1 MDLKKIKKIPFGDF
15 SEKSRV
21 RWKVEVR
28 RPVVS
33 GERLLTVDFL
43 RNTECTAYKRED
55 SSFRIV
61 CGKKS
66 REVRGIMAADA
77 DKPVR
82 VTDEALRAISG
93 CRHEYILISEK
104 DEAALS
110 RFLGGAS
117 QNHYIDLLAD
127 WAEEVREERKKRE
140 RQKRG
145 ELMDEDYRLCP
156 EALPAGLLEFIRETV
171 LPEDDTLVYKK
182 GNVRGLCYACGQ
194 TVRARGQRFR
204 QNERVRCPNCGQEV
218 ICVLEG
224 SSAFR
229 ADFVENVVAVQ
240 KGADG
245 ETVFFR
251 QWLIQRDPSAHWE
264 RIEVFLKETAR
275 YAVRGRKTA
284 KWQRESKENYYMNCE
299 RYDMEEWTRWSDNRI
314 YDGGYYFCP
323 AGAAEVLKGTAMQ
336 YADWEGYLADNTS
349 HWKNP
354 VHFLE
359 YHAKYPVMEFLW
371 KKGYKN
377 IVYER
382 VGGMGRETR
391 DAIRWQ
397 RDSLKE
403 CFKFPLRFLRLK
415 LPEEWTLD
423 DIARLNALW
432 QMRGEKLKEEEIRM
446 FLEMRIDTKDVLSAL
461 PYASVGRI
469 LGYIKKQTEKR
480 RAAFGKQHDW
490 QKPQDEAAVAH
501 EYRDYLRECGQ
512 LGLSLEDREVLFP
525 KDLRAAHERTMAQ
538 VSFEKNKTDQ
548 EKFQK
553 AVDRLEK
560 YSWQK
565 DGLLIRPARMQ
576 EELREEGIALH
587 HCVGGYI
594 RQMADGETAIFFVR
608 KLDAPDTPYFTL
620 ELQKKRVIQ
629 CRTAHNASY
638 ERYPEI
644 LSFVQEWEQEVVTGN
659 GGKKKKEEP
668 AA

>member
-1 MDLKKIKKIPFGDF
+1 
-15 SEKSRV
+15 
-21 RWKVEVR
+21 
-28 RPVVS
+28 
-33 GERLLTVDFL
+33 
-43 RNTECTAYKRED
+43 
-55 SSFRIV
+55 
-61 CGKKS
+61 
-66 REVRGIMAADA
+66 
-77 DKPVR
+77 
-82 VTDEALRAISG
+82 
-93 CRHEYILISEK
+93 
-104 DEAALS
+104 
-110 RFLGGAS
+110 
-117 QNHYIDLLAD
+117 
-127 WAEEVREERKKRE
+127 
-140 RQKRG
+140 
-145 ELMDEDYRLCP
+145 
-156 EALPAGLLEFIRETV
+156 
-171 LPEDDTLVYKK
+171 
-182 GNVRGLCYACGQ
+182 
-194 TVRARGQRFR
+194 
-204 QNERVRCPNCGQEV
+204 
-218 ICVLEG
+218 
-224 SSAFR
+224 
-229 ADFVENVVAVQ
+229 VENVVAVQ

-251 QWLIQRDPSAHWE
+251 QWLLRRDPSAHWE

-284 KWQRESKENYYMNCE
+284 KWQRESKGNYYMNCE
-299 RYDMEEWTRWSDNRI
+299 RYDMEEWARWSDDRI

-382 VGGMGRETR
+382 VNGMGRETR
-391 DAIRWQ
+391 NAIRWQ

-403 CFKFPLRFLRLK
+403 CFKFPPRFLRIK
-415 LPEEWTLD
+415 EPGDWTLD

-480 RAAFGKQHDW
+480 QAAFVKRHDW
-490 QKPQDEAAVAH
+490 EKPPGLASVAH

-538 VSFEKNKTDQ
+538 VSFEKNRADQ
-548 EKFQK
+548 ERFQK

-560 YSWQK
+560 YAWQK
-565 DGLLIRPARMQ
+565 DGLLIRPARTQ

-629 CRTAHNASY
+629 CRTVHNASY

>member
-15 SEKSRV
+15 SERSRV
-21 RWKVEVR
+21 QWKAEVR
-28 RPVVS
+28 QLVVN
-33 GERLLTVDFL
+33 GERLLAVDFL
-43 RNTECTAYKRED
+43 RNTECTAYKRER

-127 WAEEVREERKKRE
+127 WAEEVREEQKKRE

-145 ELMDEDYRLCP
+145 GLMDEDYRLCP

-224 SSAFR
+224 SSTFR

-251 QWLIQRDPSAHWE
+251 QWLLRRDPSAHWE

-284 KWQRESKENYYMNCE
+284 KWQRESKGNYYMNCE
-299 RYDMEEWTRWSDNRI
+299 RYDMEEWTRWSNNRI

-403 CFKFPLRFLRLK
+403 CFKFPPRFLRIK
-415 LPEEWTLD
+415 EPGDWTLD

-480 RAAFGKQHDW
+480 LAAFVKQHDW
-490 QKPQDEAAVAH
+490 QKPPDEAYVAH

-512 LGLSLEDREVLFP
+512 LGLDLHNREVLFP
-525 KDLRAAHERTMAQ
+525 KDLKAAHERTMAQ

-560 YSWQK
+560 YAWQK
-565 DGLLIRPARMQ
+565 DGLLIRPARTQ

-668 AA
+668 VA

>member
-1 MDLKKIKKIPFGDF
+1 
-15 SEKSRV
+15 
-21 RWKVEVR
+21 
-28 RPVVS
+28 
-33 GERLLTVDFL
+33 
-43 RNTECTAYKRED
+43 
-55 SSFRIV
+55 
-61 CGKKS
+61 
-66 REVRGIMAADA
+66 
-77 DKPVR
+77 
-82 VTDEALRAISG
+82 
-93 CRHEYILISEK
+93 
-104 DEAALS
+104 
-110 RFLGGAS
+110 
-117 QNHYIDLLAD
+117 
-127 WAEEVREERKKRE
+127 
-140 RQKRG
+140 
-145 ELMDEDYRLCP
+145 
-156 EALPAGLLEFIRETV
+156 
-171 LPEDDTLVYKK
+171 
-182 GNVRGLCYACGQ
+182 
-194 TVRARGQRFR
+194 
-204 QNERVRCPNCGQEV
+204 
-218 ICVLEG
+218 
-224 SSAFR
+224 
-229 ADFVENVVAVQ
+229 
-240 KGADG
+240 
-245 ETVFFR
+245 
-251 QWLIQRDPSAHWE
+251 
-264 RIEVFLKETAR
+264 
-275 YAVRGRKTA
+275 
-284 KWQRESKENYYMNCE
+284 
-299 RYDMEEWTRWSDNRI
+299 
-314 YDGGYYFCP
+314 
-323 AGAAEVLKGTAMQ
+323 MQ
-336 YADWEGYLADNTS
+336 YADLEGYLADKTS

-403 CFKFPLRFLRLK
+403 CFKFPPRFLRIK
-415 LPEEWTLD
+415 EPGDWTLD

-446 FLEMRIDTKDVLSAL
+446 FLEMRIDTKDVLAAL

-480 RAAFGKQHDW
+480 QAAFVKRHDW
-490 QKPQDEAAVAH
+490 EKPPGLASVAH

-512 LGLSLEDREVLFP
+512 LGLDLHNREVLFP
-525 KDLRAAHERTMAQ
+525 KDLKAAHERTMAQ

-560 YSWQK
+560 YAWQK
-565 DGLLIRPARMQ
+565 DGLLIRPARTQ

>member
-33 GERLLTVDFL
+33 GERLLAVDFL
-43 RNTECTAYKRED
+43 HNTECTAYKRER

-104 DEAALS
+104 GEAALS
-110 RFLGGAS
+110 HFLGGETR
-117 QNHYIDLLAD
+117 NHYIDLLAD
-127 WAEEVREERKKRE
+127 WVEEVREEQKKRE

-156 EALPAGLLEFIRETV
+156 EALPVGLLEYIRETV
-171 LPEDDTLVYKK
+171 LPEDNTLVYKK
-182 GNVRGLCYACGQ
+182 GNIRGLCYACGQ
-194 TVRARGQRFR
+194 TVRARGRRFT
-204 QNERVRCPNCGQEV
+204 QGARVRCPNCGQEV

-240 KGADG
+240 KGEDG

-299 RYDMEEWTRWSDNRI
+299 RYDMEEWTRWRDNRI
-314 YDGGYYFCP
+314 YDGGYYFYP
-323 AGAAEVLKGTAMQ
+323 GGAAEALQGTRMQ
-336 YADWEGYLADNTS
+336 YADLEGYLADKTS
-349 HWKNP
+349 RWKNP

-359 YHAKYPVMEFLW
+359 YHAKYPVMEFFW
-371 KKGYKN
+371 KKGYKT
-377 IVYER
+377 IAHR
-382 VGGMGRETR
+382 RIGGMDKDNR
-391 DAIRWQ
+391 DAILWQ
-397 RDSLKE
+397 RDRLKE
-403 CFKFPLRFLRLK
+403 CFRFPLRLLQLK

-432 QMRGEKLKEEEIRM
+432 QARGERLKDEEIKM
-446 FLEMRIDTKDVLSAL
+446 FLETAAAVGDILPAL
-461 PYASVGRI
+461 RYAPVGRA

-480 RAAFGKQHDW
+480 QAAFVKQHDW
-490 QKPQDEAAVAH
+490 EKPPNEASVAH
-501 EYRDYLRECGQ
+501 EYRDYLGECTQ
-512 LGLSLEDREVLFP
+512 LGLDLHNREVLFP
-525 KDLRAAHERTMAQ
+525 KDLKAAHERTMAQ

-560 YSWQK
+560 YAWQK
-565 DGLLIRPARMQ
+565 DGLLIRPAGTQ